1 MVRSELLQK
10 LCNNHPN
17 LRRSDLNKILRIV
30 FHEISEALCRGDK
43 LELRHFGILKTVKR
57 KARVARNPR
66 TNEQIK
72 IGEKLAVNW
81 KMGKTLFNRLNKI

>member
-1 MVRSELLQK
+1 MARYYKKEY
-10 LCNNHPN
+10 CNYD
-17 LRRSDLNKILRIV
+17 SK
-30 FHEISEALCRGDK
+30 A
-43 LELRHFGILKTVKR
+43 KR
-57 KARVARNPR
+57 VKARVARNPR